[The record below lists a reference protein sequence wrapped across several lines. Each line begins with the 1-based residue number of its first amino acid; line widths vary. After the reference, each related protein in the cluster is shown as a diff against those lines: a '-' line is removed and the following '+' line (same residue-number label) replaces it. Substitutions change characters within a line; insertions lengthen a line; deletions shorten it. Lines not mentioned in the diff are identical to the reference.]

1 MSIEG
6 LTRSL
11 RHLRRI
17 SPLTVDAGLAA
28 IYVLI
33 VAVEAT
39 AEPMTGAQL
48 GLFAALT
55 LILAACIVLRRR
67 IPLAGQVVAAAAL
80 TAQSFLHL
88 ATEFSPLATL
98 VCSYSVGQYASPARA
113 RLGTVVVVAGV
124 VGFFAGTP
132 GLQDTD
138 PANLFSVLL
147 VWLVAW
153 GLGYSAAR
161 RRDEQER
168 ARRALE
174 RQVIAEERVRV
185 SRELHDALGHTVNL
199 LVVHAGAARLALDR
213 DPAMTRS
220 LLQGM
225 EDTGRAT
232 LADLDRVLAG
242 LRAESIVNRQEA
254 AAPAPGLAQLP
265 ELVERF
271 HDSGVD
277 VRLTVDP
284 TLRLPRDLDLS
295 TYRIVQEALT
305 NTLKHAA
312 PCSATVVVERRNGC
326 LIVEVSDTGP
336 GIRAADRNGRGLV
349 GIAER
354 VAMYSG
360 VLEHGD
366 GESGGFRLRAVIPV
380 P

>member
-1 MSIEG
+1 MAGAVPGTASRDRSVSIEG

-11 RHLRRI
+11 RRLRRI

-67 IPLAGQVVAAAAL
+67 TPLAAQVVAAAAL

-153 GLGYSAAR
+153 GVGYSAAR

-242 LRAESIVNRQEA
+242 LRAESIETARRQ
-254 AAPAPGLAQLP
+254 L
-265 ELVERF
+265 
-271 HDSGVD
+271 
-277 VRLTVDP
+277 
-284 TLRLPRDLDLS
+284 LRLRDWPSCPSWSNGSRTRVSTSGSPWIRHCGCPAILTYPRTAS
-295 TYRIVQEALT
+295 
-305 NTLKHAA
+305 
-312 PCSATVVVERRNGC
+312 SRRH
-326 LIVEVSDTGP
+326 SPTP
-336 GIRAADRNGRGLV
+336 SSMQP
-349 GIAER
+349 R
-354 VAMYSG
+354 VRRQWSS
-360 VLEHGD
+360 
-366 GESGGFRLRAVIPV
+366 SGGTAA
-380 P
+380 